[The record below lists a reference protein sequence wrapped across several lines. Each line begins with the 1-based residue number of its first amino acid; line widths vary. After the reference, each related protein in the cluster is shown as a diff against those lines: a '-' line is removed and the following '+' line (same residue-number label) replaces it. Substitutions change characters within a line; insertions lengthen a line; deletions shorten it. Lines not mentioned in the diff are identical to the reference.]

1 MNNKTNGKRTTN
13 EQQMN
18 TNNNVRNI
26 YINLINKYKGQ
37 NVRTFRDKMRFLR
50 TIKNDDLYKNLTP
63 NEEYELRNLI
73 LAS

>member
-1 MNNKTNGKRTTN
+1 MNGKRTTN

-26 YINLINKYKGQ
+26 YINLINKYKGE
-37 NVRTFRDKMRFLR
+37 NPKTFYEKMRFLR
-50 TIKNDDLYKNLTP
+50 KIRNDDLYKNLTP
-63 NEEYELRNLI
+63 DEEYELRNLI